1 MEFIGNRRVNCR
13 NSFSIVLVME
23 NQEQAKQVVRK
34 EMKGILNPKLVRTI
48 SFTVITISLVA
59 STVLCVWAI
68 WQNEVVDTVWRAIA
82 TFIVVSVATG
92 IFTFVNEKLG

>member
-1 MEFIGNRRVNCR
+1 
-13 NSFSIVLVME
+13 ME
-23 NQEQAKQVVRK
+23 NEQKPHPPVKPEK
-34 EMKGILNPKLVRTI
+34 ELKGVIEPRLVRNI

-59 STVLCVWAI
+59 STALCIWAI

-82 TFIVVSVATG
+82 TFMVVIVATG

>member
-1 MEFIGNRRVNCR
+1 MPMEKERIPEGVKPRRE
-13 NSFSIVLVME
+13 L
-23 NQEQAKQVVRK
+23 KGVV
-34 EMKGILNPKLVRTI
+34 EPKLVRTI
-48 SFTVITISLVA
+48 SFIIITVSLVA

-68 WQNEVVDTVWRAIA
+68 WQTEVYDTVWRAIA

>member
-1 MEFIGNRRVNCR
+1 MEK
-13 NSFSIVLVME
+13 E
-23 NQEQAKQVVRK
+23 NPAAPPVKRPVR
-34 EMKGILNPKLVRTI
+34 EETRGVINPRLVRNI

-59 STVLCVWAI
+59 STVLCIWAI
-68 WQNEVVDTVWRAIA
+68 WQNEVYDTVWRAIA

>member
-1 MEFIGNRRVNCR
+1 METKSVEVNKINNR
-13 NSFSIVLVME
+13 
-23 NQEQAKQVVRK
+23 NQKGVV
-34 EMKGILNPKLVRTI
+34 NPKIVRNTAFAI
-48 SFTVITISLVA
+48 ITCSLVIC
-59 STVLCVWAI
+59 TVLCIWAI

>member
-1 MEFIGNRRVNCR
+1 
-13 NSFSIVLVME
+13 ME
-23 NQEQAKQVVRK
+23 NENAVKNVNRQK
-34 EMKGILNPKLVRTI
+34 ELSGVLDPKLVRTI

-59 STVLCVWAI
+59 STVLCIWAI
-68 WQNEVVDTVWRAIA
+68 WQKEVVDTVWRAIA

>member
-1 MEFIGNRRVNCR
+1 
-13 NSFSIVLVME
+13 ME
-23 NQEQAKQVVRK
+23 NEKKEQVVRIK
-34 EMKGILNPKLVRTI
+34 QELKGVIEPKLVRTI

-59 STVLCVWAI
+59 STVLCIWAI
-68 WQNEVVDTVWRAIA
+68 WQKEVVDTVWRAIA

>member
-1 MEFIGNRRVNCR
+1 METKSSEVNKINGQEKKGVLSPVIVR
-13 NSFSIVLVME
+13 NTAF
-23 NQEQAKQVVRK
+23 
-34 EMKGILNPKLVRTI
+34 
-48 SFTVITISLVA
+48 VIITFSLVIC
-59 STVLCVWAI
+59 TVLCIWAI